1 MNNFQ
6 PHCVGLNRHGVLTTC
21 GNLVPRTVSTEEASQ
36 GTIRGGGQNVRQ
48 DSGEEGVIGGRRREG
63 QAPIVQLEEGAD
75 RPRREEGARGL
86 LPGDQVFHLLRYFIN
101 LI

>member
-1 MNNFQ
+1 
-6 PHCVGLNRHGVLTTC
+6 
-21 GNLVPRTVSTEEASQ
+21 
-36 GTIRGGGQNVRQ
+36 
-48 DSGEEGVIGGRRREG
+48 
-63 QAPIVQLEEGAD
+63 LEEGAD